1 MIISISGKAGH
12 GKDTLGKMIQY
23 WWEINKSTSNMGTVY
38 WANSSVEEFLSNE
51 YLQRNTHWDI
61 KKFAGKL
68 KEIATMLT
76 GIPIEKFE
84 DQEFKKTYLG
94 REWSSPVL
102 GSDWVKGVY
111 NQTSLMTVRDF
122 LQKLGT
128 DAMRFGLHQDVWV
141 NALYADYNPITYSDR
156 GGWEYPDW
164 IITDMRFDNEAEA
177 GKKRDGI
184 SIRVTN
190 PNIPAVEGEHISE
203 RLLDNYTG
211 FDFHIVNTGNC
222 KELYQEVDKLC
233 KQIFKEKQNRLWI

>member
-23 WWEINKSTSNMGTVY
+23 WWEVNKSTVDKSAIY
-38 WANSSVEEFLSNE
+38 WKNSSVEEFLSNE

-68 KEIATMLT
+68 KEVATMLT
-76 GIPIEKFE
+76 GIPIQRFE
-84 DQEFKKTYLG
+84 DQEFKKT
-94 REWSSPVL
+94 EL
-102 GSDWVKGVY
+102 GSEWNYQHYREDKGS
-111 NQTSLMTVRDF
+111 NANHRMTVRDF

-164 IITDMRFDNEAEA
+164 IITDMRFDNEVQA

-190 PNIPAVEGEHISE
+190 PNIPVVEEEHISE
-203 RLLDNYTG
+203 TLLDNYTG
-211 FDFHIVNTGNC
+211 FDFHIENTGNC

-233 KQIFKEKQNRLWI
+233 KQIFK

>member
-23 WWEINKSTSNMGTVY
+23 WWEVNKSTVDKSAIY
-38 WANSSVEEFLSNE
+38 WKNSSVEEFLSNE

-68 KEIATMLT
+68 KEIASMLT

-84 DQEFKKTYLG
+84 DQEFKKQHMGPEWGMTY
-94 REWSSPVL
+94 
-102 GSDWVKGVY
+102 
-111 NQTSLMTVRDF
+111 RDF
-122 LQKLGT
+122 LQRLGT
-128 DAMRFGLHQDVWV
+128 EAMRFGLHQDVWV
-141 NALYADYNPITYSDR
+141 NALYADYNPVTYSDR

-164 IITDMRFDNEAEA
+164 IITDMRFDNEVEA
-177 GKKRDGI
+177 GKKRNAI

-190 PNIPAVEGEHISE
+190 PNIPVVEGEHISE
-203 RLLDNYTG
+203 TLLDNYTG

-233 KQIFKEKQNRLWI
+233 KQIFK

>member
-38 WANSSVEEFLSNE
+38 WENSSVEEFLSNE

-68 KEIATMLT
+68 KEIASMLT

-84 DQEFKKTYLG
+84 DQDFKKQDMGPEWGMTY
-94 REWSSPVL
+94 
-102 GSDWVKGVY
+102 
-111 NQTSLMTVRDF
+111 RDF
-122 LQKLGT
+122 LQRLGT
-128 DAMRFGLHQDVWV
+128 EAMRFGLHQDVWV
-141 NALYADYNPITYSDR
+141 NALYADYNPVTYSDR

-164 IITDMRFDNEAEA
+164 IITDMRFDNEVEA
-177 GKKRDGI
+177 GKKRNAI

-190 PNIPAVEGEHISE
+190 PNIPVVEGEHISE
-203 RLLDNYTG
+203 TLLDNYTG

-233 KQIFKEKQNRLWI
+233 KQIFK